1 MAISFKRS
9 HHALPHSVAP
19 TLQQVAP
26 DSHLHWRLLD
36 THRQVCVSL
45 LWGHCS
51 FLLDPMDK
59 RFHLCPPEP
68 VSPVLCRFWSS
79 MLGLMV
85 TSSKR
90 AYATPRSV
98 TPRAPAPVAGH
109 CGYVPPQETF
119 KHSKAG
125 LALSLWGLL
134 VCTRFCLTLRTS
146 LGGMGFD
153 SKHDFASPTILL
165 EVVKQELARKSINIS
180 GISELKW
187 TGMGKL
193 NSNDNYIYI
202 LTVGKSPL
210 EEME

>member
-1 MAISFKRS
+1 
-9 HHALPHSVAP
+9 
-19 TLQQVAP
+19 
-26 DSHLHWRLLD
+26 
-36 THRQVCVSL
+36 
-45 LWGHCS
+45 
-51 FLLDPMDK
+51 
-59 RFHLCPPEP
+59 
-68 VSPVLCRFWSS
+68 

-125 LALSLWGLL
+125 LALSLRGLL

-153 SKHDFASPTILL
+153 SKHDFAFPTILL
-165 EVVKQELARKSINIS
+165 EVVKQGLARKSINIS